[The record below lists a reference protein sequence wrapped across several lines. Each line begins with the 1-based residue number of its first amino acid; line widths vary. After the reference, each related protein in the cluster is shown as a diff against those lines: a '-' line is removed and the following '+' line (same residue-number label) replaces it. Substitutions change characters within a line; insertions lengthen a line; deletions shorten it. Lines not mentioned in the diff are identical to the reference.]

1 MGGLFK
7 DCGCGCDGKKQEKK
21 FLISIMAALLFF
33 IIANP
38 STFRV
43 MRSIVGKW
51 VSSPTGCPSTGGLVL
66 HTTVYMLLTWGL
78 MNIRVEGYE
87 VMTGEMAPSAK
98 PPTMPKK
105 KLADVDFDKVPV
117 EEIDINDFEL
127 SEGGPPPDMM
137 EGPPPEMMRGP
148 PPRKPSTMMGPSPR
162 KPSTMMGPSPRKPST
177 MMKKAPAPRMAD
189 MPTPTPGKFDDIVGF
204 SDSGATFSSMDIN
217 ESMDLPTSL
226 KNGSSGKG
234 AVSCNC
240 SNGSTVIITP

>member
-1 MGGLFK
+1 MGLFK

-43 MRSIVGKW
+43 MRSILGKW
-51 VSSPTGCPSTGGLVL
+51 VSSPTGCPSTGGLAL
-66 HTTVYMLLTWGL
+66 HTIVYMLITWGL

-87 VMTGEMAPSAK
+87 IMTGEMAPSAK
-98 PPTMPKK
+98 PPPMPKK

-117 EEIDINDFEL
+117 EEIDINEFEL
-127 SEGGPPPDMM
+127 SEEG
-137 EGPPPEMMRGP
+137 GPPPEMM
-148 PPRKPSTMMGPSPR
+148 MGPSP
-162 KPSTMMGPSPRKPST
+162 

-189 MPTPTPGKFDDIVGF
+189 TPTPTPGKFDDIIGF
-204 SDSGATFSSMDIN
+204 SDSGAMFSSMDIN
-217 ESMDLPTSL
+217 ESMDLPAPL

-234 AVSCNC
+234 AVTCSC
-240 SNGSTVIITP
+240 SNGNKVVITP

>member
-1 MGGLFK
+1 MGLFK

-43 MRSIVGKW
+43 MRSILGKW
-51 VSSPTGCPSTGGLVL
+51 VSSPTGCPSTGGLAL
-66 HTTVYMLLTWGL
+66 HTIVYMLITWGL

-87 VMTGEMAPSAK
+87 IMTGEMAPSAK
-98 PPTMPKK
+98 PPPMPKK

-117 EEIDINDFEL
+117 EEIDINDYEL
-127 SEGGPPPDMM
+127 DEEG
-137 EGPPPEMMRGP
+137 GPPPEMMGP
-148 PPRKPSTMMGPSPR
+148 PPEMMDSPPKMMGPSPR
-162 KPSTMMGPSPRKPST
+162 RMPSEM
-177 MMKKAPAPRMAD
+177 KAPAPRMAD

-204 SDSGATFSSMDIN
+204 SDSGAMYSSMDIN
-217 ESMDLPTSL
+217 DSMDLPAPL

-234 AVSCNC
+234 AVTCSC
-240 SNGSTVIITP
+240 SNGSKVVITP

>member
-1 MGGLFK
+1 MGLFK

-43 MRSIVGKW
+43 MRSILGKW
-51 VSSPTGCPSTGGLVL
+51 VSSPTGCPSTGGLAL
-66 HTTVYMLLTWGL
+66 HTIVYMLITWGL

-87 VMTGEMAPSAK
+87 IMTCEMAPSAK
-98 PPTMPKK
+98 PPPMPKK

-117 EEIDINDFEL
+117 EEIDINEFEL
-127 SEGGPPPDMM
+127 SEEGGPPS
-137 EGPPPEMMRGP
+137 EM
-148 PPRKPSTMMGPSPR
+148 MMGPSP
-162 KPSTMMGPSPRKPST
+162 

-189 MPTPTPGKFDDIVGF
+189 TPTPTPGKFDDIIGF
-204 SDSGATFSSMDIN
+204 SDSGAMFSSMDIN
-217 ESMDLPTSL
+217 ESMDLPAPL

-234 AVSCNC
+234 AVTCSC
-240 SNGSTVIITP
+240 SNGNKVVITP

>member
-1 MGGLFK
+1 MGLFK

-43 MRSIVGKW
+43 MRSILGKW
-51 VSSPTGCPSTGGLVL
+51 VSSPTGCPSTGGLAL
-66 HTTVYMLLTWGL
+66 HTIVYMLITWGL

-87 VMTGEMAPSAK
+87 IMTGEMAPSAK
-98 PPTMPKK
+98 PPPMPKK

-117 EEIDINDFEL
+117 EEIDINEFEL
-127 SEGGPPPDMM
+127 SEEGGPPP
-137 EGPPPEMMRGP
+137 EM
-148 PPRKPSTMMGPSPR
+148 MMGPSPR
-162 KPSTMMGPSPRKPST
+162 KPPS

-189 MPTPTPGKFDDIVGF
+189 TPTPTPGKFDDIVGF
-204 SDSGATFSSMDIN
+204 SDSGAMFSSMDIN
-217 ESMDLPTSL
+217 ESMDLPTPL

-234 AVSCNC
+234 AVTCSC
-240 SNGSTVIITP
+240 SNGNKVVITP

>member
-1 MGGLFK
+1 MGLFK

-43 MRSIVGKW
+43 MRSILGKW
-51 VSSPTGCPSTGGLVL
+51 VSSPTGCPSTGGLAL
-66 HTTVYMLLTWGL
+66 HTIVYMLITWGL

-87 VMTGEMAPSAK
+87 IMTGEMAPSAK
-98 PPTMPKK
+98 PPPMPKK

-117 EEIDINDFEL
+117 E
-127 SEGGPPPDMM
+127 PPP
-137 EGPPPEMMRGP
+137 
-148 PPRKPSTMMGPSPR
+148 
-162 KPSTMMGPSPRKPST
+162 

-189 MPTPTPGKFDDIVGF
+189 TPTPTPGKFDDIVGF
-204 SDSGATFSSMDIN
+204 SDSGAMFSSMDIN
-217 ESMDLPTSL
+217 ESMDLPAPL

-234 AVSCNC
+234 AVTCSC
-240 SNGSTVIITP
+240 SNGNKVVITP

>member
-1 MGGLFK
+1 MGLFK

-43 MRSIVGKW
+43 MRSILGKW
-51 VSSPTGCPSTGGLVL
+51 VSSPTGCPSTGGLAL
-66 HTTVYMLLTWGL
+66 HTIVYMLITWGL

-87 VMTGEMAPSAK
+87 IMTGEMAPSAK
-98 PPTMPKK
+98 PPPMPKK

-117 EEIDINDFEL
+117 EEIDINEFEL
-127 SEGGPPPDMM
+127 SEEGGPPS
-137 EGPPPEMMRGP
+137 EM
-148 PPRKPSTMMGPSPR
+148 MMGPSP
-162 KPSTMMGPSPRKPST
+162 

-189 MPTPTPGKFDDIVGF
+189 TPTPTPGKFDDIIGF
-204 SDSGATFSSMDIN
+204 SDSGAMFSSMDIN
-217 ESMDLPTSL
+217 ESMDLPAPL

-234 AVSCNC
+234 AVTCSC
-240 SNGSTVIITP
+240 SNGNKVVITP

>member
-1 MGGLFK
+1 MGLFK

-43 MRSIVGKW
+43 MRSILGKW
-51 VSSPTGCPSTGGLVL
+51 VSSPTGCPSTGGLAL
-66 HTTVYMLLTWGL
+66 HTIVYMLITWGL

-87 VMTGEMAPSAK
+87 IMTGEMAPSAK
-98 PPTMPKK
+98 PPPMPKK

-117 EEIDINDFEL
+117 EEIDINEFEL
-127 SEGGPPPDMM
+127 SEEG
-137 EGPPPEMMRGP
+137 GPPPEMM
-148 PPRKPSTMMGPSPR
+148 MMGPSPR
-162 KPSTMMGPSPRKPST
+162 KPPP

-189 MPTPTPGKFDDIVGF
+189 TPTPTPGKFDDIVGF
-204 SDSGATFSSMDIN
+204 SDSGAMFSSMDIN
-217 ESMDLPTSL
+217 ESMDLPAPL

-234 AVSCNC
+234 AVTCSC
-240 SNGSTVIITP
+240 SNGSKVVITP

>member
-43 MRSIVGKW
+43 MRSVVGKW
-51 VSSPTGCPSTGGLVL
+51 VSSPTGCPSTGGLAL

-117 EEIDINDFEL
+117 EEIDINEFEL
-127 SEGGPPPDMM
+127 SEGGPPPEMM
-137 EGPPPEMMRGP
+137 EGPPSKMRGGP
-148 PPRKPSTMMGPSPR
+148 PPEMRGGPPMMMGPSPR
-162 KPSTMMGPSPRKPST
+162 KPPT
-177 MMKKAPAPRMAD
+177 MMKKPPSMMKRAPAPRMVD
-189 MPTPTPGKFDDIVGF
+189 TPTPTPGKFDDIVGF
-204 SDSGATFSSMDIN
+204 SDSGASFSSMDIN

-226 KNGSSGKG
+226 NNGSSGKG
-234 AVSCNC
+234 AVSCSC
-240 SNGSTVIITP
+240 SNGSTVVINP

>member
-1 MGGLFK
+1 MGLFK

-43 MRSIVGKW
+43 MRSILGKW
-51 VSSPTGCPSTGGLVL
+51 VSSPTGCPSTGGLAL
-66 HTTVYMLLTWGL
+66 HTIVYMLITWGL

-87 VMTGEMAPSAK
+87 IMTGEMAPSAK
-98 PPTMPKK
+98 PPPMPKK

-117 EEIDINDFEL
+117 EEIDINEFEL
-127 SEGGPPPDMM
+127 GEEGGPPP
-137 EGPPPEMMRGP
+137 EM
-148 PPRKPSTMMGPSPR
+148 MMGPSPR
-162 KPSTMMGPSPRKPST
+162 KPPP

-189 MPTPTPGKFDDIVGF
+189 TPTPTPGKFDDIVGF
-204 SDSGATFSSMDIN
+204 SDSGAMFSSMDIN
-217 ESMDLPTSL
+217 ESMDLPAPL

-234 AVSCNC
+234 AVTCSC
-240 SNGSTVIITP
+240 SNGNKVVITP

>member
-1 MGGLFK
+1 MGLFK

-43 MRSIVGKW
+43 MRSILGKW
-51 VSSPTGCPSTGGLVL
+51 VSSPTGCPSTGGLAL
-66 HTTVYMLLTWGL
+66 HTIVYMLITWGL

-87 VMTGEMAPSAK
+87 IMTGEMAPSAK
-98 PPTMPKK
+98 PPPMPKK

-117 EEIDINDFEL
+117 EEIDINEFEL
-127 SEGGPPPDMM
+127 SE
-137 EGPPPEMMRGP
+137 EGPPPEM
-148 PPRKPSTMMGPSPR
+148 MMGPSPR
-162 KPSTMMGPSPRKPST
+162 KPPP

-189 MPTPTPGKFDDIVGF
+189 TPTPTPGKFDDIIGF
-204 SDSGATFSSMDIN
+204 SDSGAMFSSMDIN
-217 ESMDLPTSL
+217 ESMDLPAPL

-234 AVSCNC
+234 AVTCSC
-240 SNGSTVIITP
+240 SNGNKVVITP

>member
-1 MGGLFK
+1 MGLFK

-43 MRSIVGKW
+43 MRSILGKW
-51 VSSPTGCPSTGGLVL
+51 VSSPTGCPSTGGLAL
-66 HTTVYMLLTWGL
+66 HTIVYMLITWGL

-87 VMTGEMAPSAK
+87 IMTGEMAPSAK
-98 PPTMPKK
+98 PPPMPKK

-117 EEIDINDFEL
+117 EEIDINEFEL
-127 SEGGPPPDMM
+127 SE
-137 EGPPPEMMRGP
+137 EGPPPEMM
-148 PPRKPSTMMGPSPR
+148 MGPSP
-162 KPSTMMGPSPRKPST
+162 

-189 MPTPTPGKFDDIVGF
+189 TPTPTPGKFDDIIGF
-204 SDSGATFSSMDIN
+204 SDSGAMFSSMDIN
-217 ESMDLPTSL
+217 ESMDLPAPL

-234 AVSCNC
+234 AVTCSC
-240 SNGSTVIITP
+240 SNGNKVVITP

>member
-1 MGGLFK
+1 MGLFK

-43 MRSIVGKW
+43 MRSILGKW
-51 VSSPTGCPSTGGLVL
+51 VSSPTGCPSTGGLAL
-66 HTTVYMLLTWGL
+66 HTIVYMLITWGL

-87 VMTGEMAPSAK
+87 IMTGEMAPSAK
-98 PPTMPKK
+98 PPPMPKK

-117 EEIDINDFEL
+117 EEIDINEFEL
-127 SEGGPPPDMM
+127 SEEG
-137 EGPPPEMMRGP
+137 GPPPEMM
-148 PPRKPSTMMGPSPR
+148 MGPSPM
-162 KPSTMMGPSPRKPST
+162 KPPP

-189 MPTPTPGKFDDIVGF
+189 TPTPTPGKFDDIIGF
-204 SDSGATFSSMDIN
+204 SDSGAMFSSMDIN
-217 ESMDLPTSL
+217 ESMDLPAPL

-234 AVSCNC
+234 AVTCSC
-240 SNGSTVIITP
+240 SNGNKVVITP

>member
-1 MGGLFK
+1 MGLFK

-43 MRSIVGKW
+43 MRSILGKW
-51 VSSPTGCPSTGGLVL
+51 VSSPTGCPSTGGLAL
-66 HTTVYMLLTWGL
+66 HTIVYMLITWGL

-87 VMTGEMAPSAK
+87 IMTGEMAPSAK
-98 PPTMPKK
+98 PPPMPKK

-117 EEIDINDFEL
+117 EEIDINEFEL
-127 SEGGPPPDMM
+127 SEEGGH
-137 EGPPPEMMRGP
+137 PPEM
-148 PPRKPSTMMGPSPR
+148 MMGPSPR
-162 KPSTMMGPSPRKPST
+162 KPPP

-189 MPTPTPGKFDDIVGF
+189 TPTPTPGKFDDIVGF
-204 SDSGATFSSMDIN
+204 SDSGAMFSSMDIN
-217 ESMDLPTSL
+217 ESMDLPAPL

-234 AVSCNC
+234 AVTCSC
-240 SNGSTVIITP
+240 SNGNKVVITP

>member
-43 MRSIVGKW
+43 MRSVVGKW
-51 VSSPTGCPSTGGLVL
+51 VSSPTGCPSTGGLAL
-66 HTTVYMLLTWGL
+66 HTAVYMLLTWGL

-87 VMTGEMAPSAK
+87 VMTGEMAASAK

-105 KLADVDFDKVPV
+105 KLVDVDFDKVPV

-127 SEGGPPPDMM
+127 SEGGGPPPEMM
-137 EGPPPEMMRGP
+137 EGPPPMMRGP
-148 PPRKPSTMMGPSPR
+148 SPRKPPPMMMGPSPR
-162 KPSTMMGPSPRKPST
+162 KPPPS
-177 MMKKAPAPRMAD
+177 MMKRAPAPRMAD
-189 MPTPTPGKFDDIVGF
+189 TPTPTPGKFDDIVGF

-234 AVSCNC
+234 AVSCSC
-240 SNGSTVIITP
+240 SNGSTVVITP